1 MKKDLRLQVVNSE
14 IKPYG
19 AINNEPL
26 KKKSNNDIKQR
37 INSPSM
43 S

>member
-26 KKKSNNDIKQR
+26 KK
-37 INSPSM
+37 SPTM
-43 S
+43 TLNKELTLLQ